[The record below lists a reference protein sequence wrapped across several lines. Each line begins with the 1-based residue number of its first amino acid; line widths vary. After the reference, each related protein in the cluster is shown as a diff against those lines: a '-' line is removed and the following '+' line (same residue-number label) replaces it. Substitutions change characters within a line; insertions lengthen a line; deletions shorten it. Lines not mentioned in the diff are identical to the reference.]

1 MNPFIESQ
9 KSGINQEI
17 PTPTTRTGNPIED
30 FINFKNSFT
39 GDPQAVVNQMIASG
53 QISKQDYDAA
63 AAMARQFQMMMNLK

>member
-1 MNPFIESQ
+1 MNPFVESQ
-9 KSGINQEI
+9 KSGTNQKP
-17 PTPTTRTGNPIED
+17 PTPTTQTGNPIED

-39 GDPQAVVNQMIASG
+39 GDPQAVVNQMLASG